1 MREAARATAV
11 KDSSERFWRE
21 VYGSHATT
29 VLTFLERRLGNRE
42 EAEDLL
48 QETFVRAIRAQSFQ
62 RDGNVR
68 AYLLRIAQNLLIN
81 RYRRPR
87 LIEPFADADQE
98 AQCSSSGASP
108 EENAIQ
114 SGLRQQVDQ
123 VVAGMSDEHRLAFEL
138 GVIEQYAYKE
148 IAELTGWS
156 LPQVKVRI
164 HRARRR
170 VIDALGDQLDAVQR
184 STS

>member
-1 MREAARATAV
+1 MRNAAQALDV
-11 KDSSERFWRE
+11 KDSGESYWRG
-21 VYGSHATT
+21 VYDEHAAT
-29 VLTFLERRLGNRE
+29 VLGFLQRRLGSRE

-48 QETFVRAIRAQSFQ
+48 QETFVRAIRAQTFQ

-87 LIEPFADADQE
+87 LVESVADIEQE
-98 AQCSSSGASP
+98 TQSSSPVASP
-108 EENAIQ
+108 EENALL
-114 SGLRQQVDQ
+114 SGLRRQIDRVLD
-123 VVAGMSDEHRLAFEL
+123 GMSDELRLAFEL
-138 GVIEQYAYKE
+138 GVIEQHAYKE
-148 IAELTGWS
+148 IVELTGWS
-156 LPQVKVRI
+156 LSQVKVRI

-170 VIDALGDQLDAVQR
+170 VIDELGEQLDRAQR